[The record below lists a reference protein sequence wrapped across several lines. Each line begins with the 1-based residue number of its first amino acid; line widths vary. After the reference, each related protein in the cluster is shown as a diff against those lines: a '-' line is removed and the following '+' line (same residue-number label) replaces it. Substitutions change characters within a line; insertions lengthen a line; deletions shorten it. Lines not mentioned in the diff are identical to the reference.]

1 MTSAMDREETYQYTD
16 VEWEPSAQVI
26 LRTTDPKVLDWIQIE
41 LGQLLPNYQVYSSD
55 EDMSG
60 EAYFLWLKR
69 LNNRDSAVAW
79 WIIKRLCHQGWE
91 PFATDRLWVG
101 LRKRIGH

>member
-1 MTSAMDREETYQYTD
+1 MERKDTYEYTD

-26 LRTTDPKVLDWIQIE
+26 VRTTDPKLLAWVKNE
-41 LGQLLPNYQVYSSD
+41 LGQFLPNYQVYSSG
-55 EDMSG
+55 EDVSG
-60 EAYFLWLKR
+60 EAYFLWLKK

-101 LRKRIGH
+101 LRKGIRH